1 MLKKKVLSVFLIFV
15 ILSNLFS
22 CKTKNLSSSNSNDD
36 RNIENPFEYLEVEE
50 IRVDSI
56 PADFKESSNVNVEYR
71 LADDIYA
78 KEILVV
84 ENKITELLLEE
95 NTVEEVLM
103 CQTIYISQESI
114 AEFSENSQISKLFG
128 NKINLSL
135 VFSKIAVGSGLIIT
149 LVILKKVGA
158 PDLIAS
164 IVAGALDKSVK
175 FSVVGGGIGSLF
187 GGLTGGA
194 NTIDKSGRT
203 SALIGLAAAT
213 AGLIVTTLSLAAAL
227 PSGGITTITAGT
239 GVKLF
244 FAGVAVTTAAAG
256 TLKSG
261 MNAIN
266 VFSSTDA
273 EDINWSNVDWGKVG
287 LSSAEKAIQN
297 ASDGFMWGSIIG
309 SVYGGVDGF
318 DFYKK
323 FGTPYSDYNKRLVQT
338 PSVNNDYGKWEGKR
352 GESDFI
358 LNEPLDLGDGNKV
371 YKITYKN
378 AVPDFSTY
386 AKAQIDIPNMND
398 SRYNNFKQA
407 DEILAEYWTKIK
419 YNGCEWVPRDVLN
432 YRESNGLTWHEMNNM
447 KSMQLV
453 PGAINE
459 RFSHFG
465 GVAEYEVYV
474 EKMGGNVTNEF
485 D

>member
-1 MLKKKVLSVFLIFV
+1 MLVVFFKRILSFVLIFA
-15 ILSNLFS
+15 ITLYTTSCTSEKTSLNLSNPNG
-22 CKTKNLSSSNSNDD
+22 KIITE
-36 RNIENPFEYLEVEE
+36 NIEVESTIAENVITE
-50 IRVDSI
+50 IITSETYI
-56 PADFKESSNVNVEYR
+56 KE
-71 LADDIYA
+71 
-78 KEILVV
+78 LVIA
-84 ENKITELLLEE
+84 EERITELLLEE
-95 NTVEEVLM
+95 NTIEEVLM
-103 CQTIYISQESI
+103 CQVIYVAQDNIN
-114 AEFSENSQISKLFG
+114 EFVQNSQISELYGKKVDLA
-128 NKINLSL
+128 K
-135 VFSKIAVGSGLIIT
+135 VFTKIAAGSSLIIT
-149 LVILKKVGA
+149 LVILKKVGV
-158 PDLIAS
+158 PDPFAS
-164 IVAGALDKSVK
+164 IVVRALERSKQFSQRGA
-175 FSVVGGGIGSLF
+175 IWGSLY

-194 NTIDKSGRT
+194 NEIDKSGRT
-203 SALIGLAAAT
+203 SALIGFATAT
-213 AGLIVTTLSLAAAL
+213 AGLILTTLSLAAAL
-227 PSGGITTITAGT
+227 PSGGATTITAGT
-239 GVKLF
+239 GIKLF
-244 FAGVAVTTAAAG
+244 ISGVAVTTAAAG

-261 MNAIN
+261 MDAIK
-266 VFSSTDA
+266 VYSSTDA
-273 EDINWSNVDWGKVG
+273 EDIDWSNVDWGKVG

-309 SVYGGVDGF
+309 SVYGGVEGF

-378 AVPDFSTY
+378 AVPDFSRY
-386 AKAQIDIPNMND
+386 AKAQIDIPSMNANRHD
-398 SRYNNFKQA
+398 NFSQA
-407 DEILAEYWTKIK
+407 DKMLAKYWSKVK
-419 YNGCEWVPRDVLN
+419 FNGQEWEPSDVTD
-432 YRESNGLTWHEMNNM
+432 YRENNNLTWHEMNNM

-453 PGAINE
+453 PESINK